1 MGAAKCT
8 PLKVSPNQSTAN
20 VQRPEE
26 KEGRGYSVRRGRSL
40 GVCVGQLLFR
50 GPSWKMASS
59 GQCILSIRSE
69 AGSRARNPTSA
80 VRCGSVPKLG
90 KPLILV
96 LIGESRVFSFC
107 FSGWDGGEVRGED
120 VASSRTL
127 YQ

>member
-1 MGAAKCT
+1 MGAANCT
-8 PLKVSPNQSTAN
+8 PLKVSPNHSTAN

-26 KEGRGYSVRRGRSL
+26 KEGRGYFGSARSFAGGVRWATT
-40 GVCVGQLLFR
+40 FR
-50 GPSWKMASS
+50 GPSWNMANS

-96 LIGESRVFSFC
+96 LIGESRVFFLI
-107 FSGWDGGEVRGED
+107 FLLLGVGWW
-120 VASSRTL
+120 
-127 YQ
+127 